1 MVRKLLGSGLVV
13 IALLAFSAAIDIAE
27 ARRGGHGHGGH
38 FSMGGGHHFAVRHVR
53 SARVFFHH
61 RAHFRRFHRF
71 HRRVFIGGVYGYRHR
86 CAWLRHR
93 AIVTGSPYWWHRYW
107 RCRHGYRY

>member
-1 MVRKLLGSGLVV
+1 
-13 IALLAFSAAIDIAE
+13 
-27 ARRGGHGHGGH
+27 
-38 FSMGGGHHFAVRHVR
+38 
-53 SARVFFHH
+53 
-61 RAHFRRFHRF
+61 
-71 HRRVFIGGVYGYRHR
+71 VYGYRHR